1 METAI
6 KHFTGQQTEEAFAL
20 AKAERRPLL
29 IDFWADGCKGC
40 QRMDTVTYENEQ
52 VRDYLDQ
59 HYVLV
64 KFNVKEVTKAFT
76 TKYLTRALIWTPAF
90 FMYTPEG
97 DVLREAT
104 GYLPPHQFLPELTI
118 GRALLAIRRGKAADA
133 IPLLSGLITGELP
146 PALHQE
152 VLYWLGVAAFFAE
165 GKSFEALAPYWRE
178 LRATWPGTLWAER
191 ADTFPA

>member
-6 KHFTGQQTEEAFAL
+6 KHFTGQQVEDAFEL
-20 AKAERRPLL
+20 AKATQRPLL

-40 QRMDTVTYENEQ
+40 QRMDAVTYEDEQ
-52 VRDYLDQ
+52 VRDYLEQ

-64 KFNVKEVTKAFT
+64 KFNVKEVTKAFA
-76 TKYLTRALIWTPAF
+76 TKYLTRALIWAPAF
-90 FMYTPEG
+90 FMYAPDG
-97 DVLREAT
+97 NVLREAT
-104 GYLPPHQFLPELTI
+104 GYLPPHQLLPELTI
-118 GRALLAIRRGKAADA
+118 GRALLAMRRGKPADG
-133 IPLLSGLITGELP
+133 IPLLKGLVSEDLH

-165 GKSFEALAPYWRE
+165 GKSFDALVPYWRE
-178 LRATWPGTLWAER
+178 LRETYPGSVWAER